1 MKMFHFTKYM
11 EVWLVLKIRK
21 LKLLIIKEAIVI
33 DNKNV
38 FFFLTSA
45 TKYSS

>member
-38 FFFLTSA
+38 FFS
-45 TKYSS
+45 